1 MDEKDLAPQASPE
14 APTPPYT
21 PASPKKRLLAWIGV
35 IAMVLL
41 TLAFAYATATGGIF
55 WA

>member
-1 MDEKDLAPQASPE
+1 MDERDEQTQGREPEEKEEIVYASPR
-14 APTPPYT
+14 
-21 PASPKKRLLAWIGV
+21 KRFWAWVGV